1 MKKEIDNFVNT
12 IINDKL
18 ASMNSV
24 HRQSTITTIKAENI
38 AQHSFFVA
46 YYALIISK
54 KINLDQKLRGEITI
68 EALIHDIAESS
79 SSDVPSNVKYQ
90 VPGLKQMLDEAEN
103 FAINKYFPEIKPEFD
118 QLRIHEKNGD
128 IIGIVIK
135 LADII
140 ALIQFLKTE
149 EKLGN
154 HDATLLKV
162 IDQTYD
168 NLDNYL
174 DKLDKIISE
183 NKLH

>member
-1 MKKEIDNFVNT
+1 MEKEEMNRFVDDV
-12 IINDKL
+12 INEKL

-46 YYALIISK
+46 YYALKIAK
-54 KINLDQKLRGEITI
+54 KLNLDEELKGEITI
-68 EALIHDIAESS
+68 QALIHDIAESS

-90 VPGLKQMLDEAEN
+90 VPGLKQMLDKAED
-103 FAINKYFPEIKPEFD
+103 FAVNKYFPEIRNEFEE
-118 QLRIHEKNGD
+118 LRKHEERGD
-128 IIGIVIK
+128 LIGIIIK

-140 ALIQFLKTE
+140 ALIQFLRTE
-149 EKLGN
+149 RSLGN
-154 HDATLLKV
+154 QDPTLLKV

-174 DKLDKIISE
+174 TRLQKLVKE
-183 NKLH
+183 K

>member
-1 MKKEIDNFVNT
+1 MEKKNMDEFINT
-12 IINDKL
+12 IINEKL

-46 YYALIISK
+46 FYAF
-54 KINLDQKLRGEITI
+54 KIAKNLNLNSELCGEITI

-90 VPGLKQMLDEAEN
+90 VPGLKQMLDKAED
-103 FAINKYFPEIKPEFD
+103 FAINKYFPEIKEEFTR
-118 QLRIHEKNGD
+118 LREHEEQGD
-128 IIGIVIK
+128 LIGVIIK

-140 ALIQFLKTE
+140 ALIQFLRTE
-149 EKLGN
+149 RSLGN
-154 HDATLLKV
+154 QDSTLIKV

-168 NLDNYL
+168 NLNRHL
-174 DKLDKIISE
+174 SRLKELVAE
-183 NKLH
+183 NK